1 MQTSSDKHG
10 EIPELLTIR
19 ELATI
24 LKVSQR
30 SIWRLV
36 ASGQLVEP
44 LRVGGSIR
52 WRHDT
57 IRDWIN
63 SGCTGLTTAIL
74 QNKIPTTT
82 APIESPK

>member
-1 MQTSSDKHG
+1 MHSSLQTPGD
-10 EIPELLTIR
+10 IPELLTIR

-36 ASGQLVEP
+36 AAGQLVGP

-52 WRHDT
+52 WRSED

-63 SGCTGLTTAIL
+63 KSCPPLRCVSPEANSTPLTSQEKGTA
-74 QNKIPTTT
+74 
-82 APIESPK
+82 